1 MKVIYLYAG
10 ILSWDLVQILSGICI
25 RNFQWCYSNRGSIA
39 RIDGYFFVVRRCLSD
54 KNRWS
59 EEIREN
65 NTLENI
71 TSTWVGSDENRL
83 AGWENY
89 KISDCWTELDC
100 MFSLLRD
107 PHILT
112 MESYQLHECLTYL
125 WWRLCETIE
134 KINAFCLLCDL
145 KITRD
150 LEIRVITR
158 LSHCI
163 EMQGSSLQNLPGRL
177 RRSHGN
183 TVAIVGDT
191 EYRGDR

>member
-1 MKVIYLYAG
+1 MGIFLY
-10 ILSWDLVQILSGICI
+10 I
-25 RNFQWCYSNRGSIA
+25 
-39 RIDGYFFVVRRCLSD
+39 RRCLSD

-83 AGWENY
+83 GGWENY

-100 MFSLLRD
+100 MFSFLID

-112 MESYQLHECLTYL
+112 MESYQLHECLTSL

-163 EMQGSSLQNLPGRL
+163 AMQGSSLQNLPGRL

-183 TVAIVGDT
+183 TDAIVGDT
-191 EYRGDR
+191 EYRGDRKSPW